1 MSFERGQEIN
11 GTTEAYDVSISLG
24 QEPDALRG
32 IYDKEQA
39 FRGSI
44 SELNLWDYVLDD
56 NICQNWQNV

>member
-11 GTTEAYDVSISLG
+11 GTTEAYDVSFSLG

-44 SELNLWDYVLDD
+44 SELNF
-56 NICQNWQNV
+56 